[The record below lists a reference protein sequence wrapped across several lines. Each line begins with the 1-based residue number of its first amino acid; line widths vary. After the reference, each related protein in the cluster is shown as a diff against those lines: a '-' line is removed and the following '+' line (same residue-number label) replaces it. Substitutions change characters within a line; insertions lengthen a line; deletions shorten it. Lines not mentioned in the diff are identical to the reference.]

1 MEYGM
6 GMHMGWGWL
15 GMILFWSIPILLVL
29 VAIKYLFPGAS
40 RLNAGSR
47 DDRNKALEV
56 LEERYARGE
65 IDREAFLKMRDDL
78 KRS

>member
-6 GMHMGWGWL
+6 GMGWGWL
-15 GMILFWSIPILLVL
+15 GMILFWLIPILLVL

-40 RLNAGSR
+40 RLNAGSL

>member
-6 GMHMGWGWL
+6 GMGWGWL
-15 GMILFWSIPILLVL
+15 GMILFWLIPILLVL
-29 VAIKYLFPGAS
+29 GAIKYLFPGIS

-65 IDREAFLKMRDDL
+65 MDRETFLKMRDDL